1 VPRGLERFR
10 IDVLQKPPNPGNDRG
25 IPDSAE
31 GLYVQYLRDEKVAG
45 LRAPDSDWA
54 GNRMDAAEVELLDVL
69 DAIRVLQLIVVLP
82 DALQTDFTSGRYLN
96 NWFDI
101 RMPPVVDLV
110 FLICRTPS
118 FLQRDGVIGHE
129 YAGSSGAKKII

>member
-1 VPRGLERFR
+1 MPPKFGNDLE
-10 IDVLQKPPNPGNDRG
+10 IPNP
-25 IPDSAE
+25 AE
-31 GLYVQYLRDEKVAG
+31 GIYVQYLCDVKVAG
-45 LRAPDSDWA
+45 LRVPDIDWA
-54 GNRMDAAEVELLDVL
+54 GNRMDVAEFDLLDVL
-69 DAIRVLQLIVVLP
+69 HAIRVLQLIVVVP
-82 DALQTDFTSGRYLN
+82 DALQTNFISGRYLN

-129 YAGSSGAKKII
+129 YAGSSGLKKSYKSCPMT